1 MYETSNNG
9 LKHIAFGKVLNPD
22 LNKVKV
28 SPYSRSETRY
38 IKPINIDMK
47 LLGSRT

>member
-1 MYETSNNG
+1 MYETSIDG
-9 LKHIAFGKVLNPD
+9 LKRISFGNILNPD

-38 IKPINIDMK
+38 INPINIDTK
-47 LLGSRT
+47 